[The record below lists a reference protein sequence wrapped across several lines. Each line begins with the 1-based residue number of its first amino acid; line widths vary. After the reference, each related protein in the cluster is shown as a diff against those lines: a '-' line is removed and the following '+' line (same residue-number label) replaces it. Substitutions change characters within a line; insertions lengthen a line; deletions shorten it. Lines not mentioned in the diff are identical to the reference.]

1 MNKKSLPY
9 LFLVLLL
16 VALAAVR
23 MYKSSRRGGSETRQ
37 EQQDTKRKRPEPP
50 PSDNPVRQ
58 EGFNRRAGNLIY
70 TKHARCRMGC
80 RHIDE
85 SEVREILEKGDI
97 NYSKSE
103 LNNTRGPKYA
113 LEGVT
118 HDNQRVR
125 IVFAQDAGGTAVVT
139 VIDLGKEWDCH
150 CE

>member
-9 LFLVLLL
+9 VFLVLLL
-16 VALAAVR
+16 VVLAVVNV
-23 MYKSSRRGGSETRQ
+23 YKKSKSGSNTTTI
-37 EQQDTKRKRPEPP
+37 QQDTKRKQPELP
-50 PSDNPVRQ
+50 PSDNPSRTD
-58 EGFNRRAGNLIY
+58 GFNRRVGRLVY

-85 SEVREILEKGDI
+85 SEVMEILEKGDI
-97 NYSKSE
+97 NYNKSE

-125 IVFAQDAGGTAVVT
+125 IVFAQDAEGTAVVT
-139 VIDLGKEWDCH
+139 VIDLGREWKCN